1 MKINITSVKFK
12 SDSKLDSFI
21 QEKVEKLLGIY
32 ENIIASEI
40 TLKLENNENQENKV
54 AEIKLLIRGND
65 LFAKKN
71 SKTFEEAVDL
81 SVEALRKQLTRHKEK
96 IRQ

>member
-32 ENIIASEI
+32 ENIVASEI
-40 TLKLENNENQENKV
+40 TLKLENNEKQENKV

-81 SVEALRKQLTRHKEK
+81 SVEALRKQLTKHKEK
-96 IRQ
+96 IRH